1 MDVKA
6 KRKLNQNHDESD
18 VDVIKKKSNKND
30 DERIEEMENEELKE
44 EINILNEYSN
54 VKYCE
59 EDCSDKEIGDS
70 NQTVAKI
77 KCMEKDK
84 RVDTCVKVTN
94 KFVNEDQK
102 NNKLEIHVQD
112 LSDASPLLV
121 QVSFPSKNISKVEE
135 WRKILS
141 RGNTICIMNGIKKEK
156 KKNKTIITHLEI
168 DEKSTIAKMSSQM
181 KFENIA
187 VNNPR
192 VALEEIIEKNSKK
205 VYLDSVIHVKLMRMG
220 VRKFSNPRAPYAPLP
235 YINLTVADETYLSY
249 VRVWGEENI
258 KWLEK
263 EMNDINCWYSIQNFT
278 FSTFDGETGKGKKQK
293 QKYKQLV
300 LSKVIKIIINFFTNI
315 FSYFYFY
322 F

>member
-30 DERIEEMENEELKE
+30 DEGIKEMENEEVKE

-54 VKYCE
+54 VNYCE
-59 EDCSDKEIGDS
+59 EDCSDKDKEIGDS

-181 KFENIA
+181 KFENSQTTLGTLL
-187 VNNPR
+187 VTNNFPNPR
-192 VALEEIIEKNSKK
+192 KWSESVEKFEMFQKRHNVARLYFAKKK
-205 VYLDSVIHVKLMRMG
+205 VSQPPDLG
-220 VRKFSNPRAPYAPLP
+220 
-235 YINLTVADETYLSY
+235 
-249 VRVWGEENI
+249 
-258 KWLEK
+258 
-263 EMNDINCWYSIQNFT
+263 
-278 FSTFDGETGKGKKQK
+278 
-293 QKYKQLV
+293 
-300 LSKVIKIIINFFTNI
+300 
-315 FSYFYFY
+315 
-322 F
+322 